1 MLVERAS
8 SEDRHDE
15 LRFEVRDDGRGMS
28 EEFIRTK
35 LFKPFSTTKKGGLG
49 VGLAQCRG
57 IVEAHGGTIDARSRP
72 GEGTMFTVRVPAG
85 GPAGLAPAMK
95 EGA

>member
-1 MLVERAS
+1 M
-8 SEDRHDE
+8 
-15 LRFEVRDDGRGMS
+15 
-28 EEFIRTK
+28 
-35 LFKPFSTTKKGGLG
+35 
-49 VGLAQCRG
+49 GLAQCRG

-85 GPAGLAPAMK
+85 GPTDGRVGGPPIGGTTSPATGPVGTAPAGPVVK